1 MDDRVMFADFA
12 EEPAEPLL
20 SRWFAPGAPYVR
32 ARWFFLRA
40 LGLIFFSAFYSLW
53 FQIHGLIGE
62 RGILPANEYLQLAKR
77 VAGARAYWLIP
88 SLLWF
93 SARDW
98 ALTAI
103 VVIGV
108 IASLAIVFNFWP
120 RTSIAIAMIC
130 FLSFIAAAQDFASYQ
145 SDGMLLEAAFLSL
158 FLGSKRV
165 PPPFAAV
172 FVLRYEWFRIYFESG
187 LVKLLSGEEQ
197 WRNFTAMDKYYEN
210 GPLPTFIGW
219 YTQQLPHSFH
229 AATAAFTLFAELF
242 LVWLM
247 FVPSRRVRIGLF
259 VVTSLLQIGIIITA
273 NYAFLNYLVL
283 ALGIL
288 LIQDTLPARSGERVA
303 LNERSEL
310 KGRVRGSSYV
320 AAVVL
325 TTHVITT
332 TAMFLLPNFP
342 TARLLAPSRI
352 VNSFGLF
359 AVMTR
364 ARYEIEFQG
373 TRDGATWIAYPF
385 RYKPQDVREAPRIYA
400 PYQPRFDWNL
410 WFASLGTVEENP
422 WVIIVEERLVENSP
436 PVLELFRSNPFG
448 NRPPAKVRAV
458 LWQYWFTTREERA
471 RTGAWWNRKLIG
483 EYAPE
488 GSGAPAPQ

>member
-1 MDDRVMFADFA
+1 MDDGVMFADFA
-12 EEPAEPLL
+12 QQPAEPLL
-20 SRWFAPGAPYVR
+20 SRWFAPGAPYIR

-40 LGLIFFSAFYSLW
+40 LGLIFFSAFFSLW

-77 VAGARAYWLIP
+77 VAGGRAYWLIP
-88 SLLWF
+88 SLLWI

-120 RTSIAIAMIC
+120 RTSIAIAMIS

-158 FLGSKRV
+158 FLGSKRE
-165 PPPFAAV
+165 PPSYAAV

-197 WRNFTAMDKYYEN
+197 WRNLTAMDKYYEN
-210 GPLPTFIGW
+210 GPLPTWIGW
-219 YTQQLPHSFH
+219 YAQQLPHSFH
-229 AATAAFTLFAELF
+229 AATAALTLFAELF

-259 VVTSLLQIGIIITA
+259 IVTSLLQIGIIITA

-288 LIQDTLPARSGERVA
+288 LVEDRRPRPSGPAPA
-303 LNERSEL
+303 LDRR
-310 KGRVRGSSYV
+310 GRLSSIV

-373 TRDGATWIAYPF
+373 TRDGVTWIAYPF
-385 RYKPQDVREAPRIYA
+385 RYKPQDVKEAPRIYA

-422 WVIIVEERLVENSP
+422 WVINVEERLVENSP

-448 NRPPAKVRAV
+448 SQPPAKVRAV
-458 LWQYWFTTREERA
+458 LCQYWFTTREERA

-488 GSGAPAPQ
+488 VTHELSGAPLPR